1 MNKRGKAS
9 ALIGSI
15 LYPRKAYCVFPFH
28 SFLTSPMSDKV
39 PHNEVADYLNS
50 MIHEQSTSLDTAAV
64 SATQAIPVPPVSP
77 APSVASEASKSTEPA
92 PGTPA
97 AAASPQPR
105 PLAYFTTPAKEVTKK
120 QSVYLPVELHRALT
134 TVVNLPGVDVSLSD
148 LLANIVQAWRDDHRA
163 EVRKRY
169 REGEKGI

>member
-1 MNKRGKAS
+1 MSENPSPTEAAQYLKSLSVDPTPTTGAS
-9 ALIGSI
+9 AS
-15 LYPRKAYCVFPFH
+15 AF
-28 SFLTSPMSDKV
+28 
-39 PHNEVADYLNS
+39 VAPSRSLPAPP
-50 MIHEQSTSLDTAAV
+50 TSLAPAA
-64 SATQAIPVPPVSP
+64 APVALESPQP
-77 APSVASEASKSTEPA
+77 APSTSTA
-92 PGTPA
+92 P
-97 AAASPQPR
+97 ASPVAR

-120 QSVYLPVELHRALT
+120 QSVYLPVELHRALA

>member
-1 MNKRGKAS
+1 MA
-9 ALIGSI
+9 
-15 LYPRKAYCVFPFH
+15 
-28 SFLTSPMSDKV
+28 DKT
-39 PHNEVADYLNS
+39 PNPELADYLKTIS
-50 MIHEQSTSLDTAAV
+50 QEHLTASPAADSASV
-64 SATQAIPVPPVSP
+64 APDQQLPLSATPLAPPVTSVALESPEP
-77 APSVASEASKSTEPA
+77 APSTST
-92 PGTPA
+92 TP
-97 AAASPQPR
+97 ASPQPR

-120 QSVYLPVELHRALT
+120 QSVYLPVELHRALA

>member
-1 MNKRGKAS
+1 
-9 ALIGSI
+9 
-15 LYPRKAYCVFPFH
+15 
-28 SFLTSPMSDKV
+28 MSDKV
-39 PHNEVADYLNS
+39 TPNEVADYLNN
-50 MIHEQSTSLDTAAV
+50 MIQEQPSSLNTAAV
-64 SATQAIPVPPVSP
+64 SATEALPVSP
-77 APSVASEASKSTEPA
+77 VSSAPSAASEASKSTEPA
-92 PGTPA
+92 LSTPA
-97 AAASPQPR
+97 VAASPQPR

>member
-1 MNKRGKAS
+1 
-9 ALIGSI
+9 
-15 LYPRKAYCVFPFH
+15 
-28 SFLTSPMSDKV
+28 MSDKV
-39 PHNEVADYLNS
+39 TPNEVADYLNN
-50 MIHEQSTSLDTAAV
+50 MIQEQPSSPDTAAV
-64 SATQAIPVPPVSP
+64 SATEALPVSP
-77 APSVASEASKSTEPA
+77 VSSAPSAAPELPKESEPTPS
-92 PGTPA
+92 TPA
-97 AAASPQPR
+97 TPASPQPR

-148 LLANIVQAWRDDHRA
+148 LLANIVQAWRDDHRV